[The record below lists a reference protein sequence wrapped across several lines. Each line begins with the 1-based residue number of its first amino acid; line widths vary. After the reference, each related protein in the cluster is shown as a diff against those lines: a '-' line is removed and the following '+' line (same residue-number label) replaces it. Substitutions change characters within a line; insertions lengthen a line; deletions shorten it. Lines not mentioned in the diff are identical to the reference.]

1 MSAALAPSRLELD
14 DESASH
20 SGHAGVNGLRGEE
33 THFRMEVVSSAFEGL
48 NRVKRQRKVYELLAD
63 EFKGSLH
70 ALALTCRT
78 PEEDAAA
85 AN

>member
-1 MSAALAPSRLELD
+1 
-14 DESASH
+14 
-20 SGHAGVNGLRGEE
+20 
-33 THFRMEVVSSAFEGL
+33 MEVVSSAFEGL